1 MKRHPGLD
9 RIELLFGNQP
19 ANPYDKDWIFLIK
32 DIKVRDNYKKKTTPP
47 DPVQML
53 EAPINESN

>member
-1 MKRHPGLD
+1 MKCHPSLD
-9 RIELLFGNQP
+9 RIELLSGNQP
-19 ANPYDKDWIFLIK
+19 ANPHDKDWVFLIK
-32 DIKVRDNYKKKTTPP
+32 DIKVGDKYKKATPP

>member
-9 RIELLFGNQP
+9 RTELLSGNQP
-19 ANPYDKDWIFLIK
+19 ANPYDKDWVFLIK
-32 DIKVRDNYKKKTTPP
+32 DIKVRDKYKKATPL

-53 EAPINESN
+53 EAPINESI

>member
-9 RIELLFGNQP
+9 RIELLSGNQP

-32 DIKVRDNYKKKTTPP
+32 DIKVRDKYKNTTPP